1 MTASQT
7 QDLYQAA
14 ITAFSL
20 ISYADGQV
28 HMSELSRLL
37 KTFKEEGVF
46 KDVTPEQL
54 QTDIYDIV
62 KQLGDDPAQVNAP
75 AFMAPIAKIKDD
87 ERARA
92 LILKIARLTVIA
104 DGEVMRSEQRTLSH
118 IHRTLGL
125 RNNKRETELC
135 V

>member
-1 MTASQT
+1 MTSSQT

-37 KTFKEEGVF
+37 GIFKEEGKF

-54 QTDIYDIV
+54 QKDIFDVV
-62 KQLGDDPAQVNAP
+62 KRLGDKPQLADKAP
-75 AFMAPIAKIKDD
+75 FMAPIAKIKDD
-87 ERARA
+87 ARAREFV
-92 LILKIARLTVIA
+92 LKIARLTLIA
-104 DGEVMRSEQRTLSH
+104 DGEIMASEERTLAE
-118 IHRTLGL
+118 IHRTLGV
-125 RNNKRETELC
+125 TEQ
-135 V
+135 

>member
-1 MTASQT
+1 MTSPQT

-37 KTFKEEGVF
+37 TTFKEAGVF
-46 KDVTPEQL
+46 KELTPEQL
-54 QTDIYDIV
+54 QSDIYSIV
-62 KQLGDDPAQVNAP
+62 KEFGDDPGQTNTP

-87 ERARA
+87 ERARN

-104 DGEVMRSEQRTLSH
+104 DGEIMASEQRTLAH
-118 IHRTLGL
+118 IHRTLGVSE
-125 RNNKRETELC
+125 K
-135 V
+135 